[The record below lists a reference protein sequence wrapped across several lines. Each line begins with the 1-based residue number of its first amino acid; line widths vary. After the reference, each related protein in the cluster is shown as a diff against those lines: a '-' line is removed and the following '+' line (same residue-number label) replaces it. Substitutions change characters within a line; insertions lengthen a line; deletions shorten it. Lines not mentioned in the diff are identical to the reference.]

1 MPTKAFP
8 IIGLHSVSM
17 CIYIL
22 VIFKKKKKVGPLS
35 KTFLRDN

>member
-22 VIFKKKKKVGPLS
+22 VILKKKKKGGS
-35 KTFLRDN
+35 AQQDFFAG